1 MMRPLGVATGNARL
15 NGGSSAARILLVD
28 DDQSLRRAIGRA
40 LELEGY
46 EVDVAEDGVQALTIF
61 EDDVEAPDLVVLDI
75 LMPNLDGL
83 TTCRAIRTTSR
94 VPILLLT
101 ARGAVEDRVEGLE
114 AGADDYLAKP
124 FALVELIARVRALLR
139 RSSFDE
145 DVARYADLE
154 LDRAERRVRRGGREL
169 KLTRIEF
176 ALLELL
182 MSHPRKVLSR
192 ERIFADVWGYD
203 PAFASNSLEVYIGYL
218 RRKTEAAGERRLIQ
232 TVRGIGYVL
241 REEP

>member
-1 MMRPLGVATGNARL
+1 MTRPLGVATGNVKL

-28 DDQSLRRAIGRA
+28 DDESLRRAISRA
-40 LELEGY
+40 FELEGY
-46 EVDVAEDGVQALTIF
+46 AVEVAEDGVQALTF
-61 EDDVEAPDLVVLDI
+61 FDDVEEPDLVVLDI

-83 TTCRAIRTTSR
+83 TACRAIRTTSR

-101 ARGAVEDRVEGLE
+101 ARGTVEDRVEGLE

-145 DVARYADLE
+145 DVTRYADLE
-154 LDRAERRVRRGGREL
+154 LDRAGRRARRAGREL
-169 KLTRIEF
+169 GLTRIEF
-176 ALLELL
+176 TLLELL
-182 MSHPRKVLSR
+182 MCHPRKVLSR
-192 ERIFADVWGYD
+192 ERIFGDVWGYD
-203 PAFASNSLEVYIGYL
+203 LAFASNSLEVYIGYL
-218 RRKTEAAGERRLIQ
+218 RRKTEAAGELRLIQ